1 MRRLIPLL
9 LLSVLSML
17 SSCSSIDC
25 PVENKV
31 YCKYRLAGPV
41 YELTDTLTVI
51 AIRPNL
57 SDTILLNR
65 EEEASDFVL
74 PVSYIYPEDVLVLK
88 LVDSKASV
96 YTDTVR
102 IKKTNIP
109 HFDSVDCAPRYFHHI
124 DQVTFTRHTLDSIII
139 KNSSLNYDTTGG
151 HLLLYFKSGH

>member
-74 PVSYIYPEDVLVLK
+74 PVSYILRATT
-88 LVDSKASV
+88 S
-96 YTDTVR
+96 TCTVR
-102 IKKTNIP
+102 
-109 HFDSVDCAPRYFHHI
+109 VPRP
-124 DQVTFTRHTLDSIII
+124 TRSTSRW
-139 KNSSLNYDTTGG
+139 S
-151 HLLLYFKSGH
+151 